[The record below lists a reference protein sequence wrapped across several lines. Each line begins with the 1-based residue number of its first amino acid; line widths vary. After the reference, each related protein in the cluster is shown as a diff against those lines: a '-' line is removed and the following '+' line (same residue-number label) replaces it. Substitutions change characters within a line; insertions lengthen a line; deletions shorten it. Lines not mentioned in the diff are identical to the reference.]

1 MRLARRVVTARQ
13 SLGPTL
19 LADLAPPAERDVAMT
34 LIADAPGPAPT
45 AAGTVEIAT
54 RWRRRA
60 QAAARLLE
68 RRRALA
74 MQWRADGVMSRRG
87 VWTDARRMPAF
98 TRHATER
105 LGCFVV
111 PIVDGHGGEI
121 ERHALVLALPLE
133 PNARVALDP
142 VACAAISAIA
152 RTRLAPRLRQLARRL
167 APIVRARALADA
179 AVTLR
184 LRAMSAPERQP
195 GLFEGRTTRVA
206 TSTENA
212 ELAAETD
219 ARAAE
224 VDRSLAIEIGTP
236 ILVLLVD
243 HR

>member
-1 MRLARRVVTARQ
+1 
-13 SLGPTL
+13 
-19 LADLAPPAERDVAMT
+19 
-34 LIADAPGPAPT
+34 
-45 AAGTVEIAT
+45 
-54 RWRRRA
+54 
-60 QAAARLLE
+60 LLE
-68 RRRALA
+68 RRRSLA
-74 MQWRADGVMSRRG
+74 TQWRADGVINRRG
-87 VWTDARRMPAF
+87 VWTDARRMPAVA
-98 TRHATER
+98 RQVATGR
-105 LGCFVV
+105 LALFVV

-121 ERHALVLALPLE
+121 ERHALVLALPSE

-152 RTRLAPRLRQLARRL
+152 RTRLAPRMRQLARRL

-224 VDRSLAIEIGTP
+224 VDRSLAIEIGRP